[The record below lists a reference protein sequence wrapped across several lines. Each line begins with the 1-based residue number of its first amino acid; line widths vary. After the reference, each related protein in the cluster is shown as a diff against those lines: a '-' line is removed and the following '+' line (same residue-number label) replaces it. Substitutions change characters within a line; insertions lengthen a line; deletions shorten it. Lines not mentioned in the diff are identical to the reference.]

1 MNDAESRFSR
11 IALIVLI
18 LAGVAGAGMAFRQMY
33 GELRGIASPPALP
46 VIAELPEFELTRETG
61 ATVSLDDLAGKAW
74 IADFIFTRCA
84 GPCPIMM
91 QRMTELQSELE
102 GSDIGL
108 VTISVDPEY
117 DTPKVLSD
125 YARKFGADP
134 DRWMFLTG
142 DRTEIYDLSIKGFK
156 LAVDRDVD
164 YERQII
170 HSTRFVVVDRRGRI
184 RAYHDGVDG
193 WDLDALVADARAS
206 AAE

>member
-1 MNDAESRFSR
+1 MSGASAPRWRFL
-11 IALIVLI
+11 AI
-18 LAGVAGAGMAFRQMY
+18 LFGVAAVTAAAI
-33 GELRGIASPPALP
+33 LTLLNLPPGGTPLP
-46 VIAELPEFELTRETG
+46 NFELVDETG
-61 ATVSLDDLAGKAW
+61 KPFRRSDLDGKVW

-84 GPCPIMM
+84 GPCPIMT
-91 QRMTELQSELE
+91 QRMVELQSELE

-117 DTPKVLSD
+117 DTPQVLSD

-142 DRTEIYDLSIKGFK
+142 DRTEIYDLSIKGFM

-206 AAE
+206 SAE